1 MGPLGLCPGCTT
13 AWECLV
19 RRRGGCGFWG
29 VKILQSVNRLNS
41 YLITRE
47 SLFLGEI

>member
-13 AWECLV
+13 AWECLL
-19 RRRGGCGFWG
+19 RRRGDRAFWG

-41 YLITRE
+41 YLGTRE
-47 SLFLGEI
+47 SPFLGEI